1 RNRLRG
7 LFRARVRLAD
17 VAKAGVTCVTGR
29 GPVAGSTP
37 ARTVA
42 VACFR
47 LVPCRCGRV
56 GASRARM
63 AELNAAAGPRSPPSA
78 PCLCAC
84 RAGQTYVVTA
94 HGRPIARLV
103 PFSANE
109 HAQPSARDALLKRLM
124 AEPVTQAGRWARD
137 ELYED
142 TD

>member
-1 RNRLRG
+1 MDKTISASDANRRFSELLR
-7 LFRARVRLAD
+7 
-17 VAKAGVTCVTGR
+17 
-29 GPVAGSTP
+29 
-37 ARTVA
+37 A
-42 VACFR
+42 V
-47 LVPCRCGRV
+47 
-56 GASRARM
+56 
-63 AELNAAAGPRSPPSA
+63 
-78 PCLCAC
+78 

-124 AEPVTQAGRWARD
+124 AEPVTQAGRWSRD